1 MNYLKNK
8 IQNIQYI
15 NEKGRFLLFVFFLLF
30 VLFVSYFLFRVAY
43 ARYEMRSQLVA
54 NIDKALY
61 IFDTDEIR
69 FNLDPDGI
77 IPSSDP
83 YIYRF
88 SVANFNETNLS
99 DVDLSYHV
107 TVRTTTNLPLTI
119 QLYRNQLPS
128 DSGAV
133 NLFNGVQ
140 NVQDEDGAWYHVYDV
155 RTDYQMLYTQQTTD
169 YYTMVIYFPTVYAA
183 DTTYVNSIENIEVT
197 LGRTV
202 LFPAQ
207 GE

>member
-133 NLFNGVQ
+133 NLLNGVQ

-169 YYTMVIYFPTVYAA
+169 YYTMVIYFPSVYAT

-197 LGRTV
+197 LES
-202 LFPAQ
+202 Q
-207 GE
+207 QII